1 MIDWL
6 RLLLMIF
13 YAPVRGMREVRDRS
27 SLAPIALLAVLSQI
41 GFNLVWSNFGA
52 IPIVPRRGGLFS
64 VIIEP
69 AMPAML
75 IAIVLVPILT
85 LVTNMFERR

>member
-1 MIDWL
+1 
-6 RLLLMIF
+6 MIF